1 MAIYLCQATVG
12 SPNVAMFL
20 VSIPLYQCIPVLLHP
35 SNPASFAPAWLE
47 GGPSHRNLT
56 ATPQA
61 LTNKSREYVTY
72 NSGYMR
78 YMIWYM
84 KMKPFLDRSE
94 TFTDLVRRYAATIS
108 WTKNSLARP
117 SGSSMAVTAT
127 HSKVKAYRL
136 SSWLFSLTMEYH
148 GNLWK
153 SPISTS
159 LVYQSLPLPLS
170 LHVSWWDAKKS
181 PPWVPTFMATV
192 ESSSRGLFSFSNS

>member
-1 MAIYLCQATVG
+1 
-12 SPNVAMFL
+12 MFL

-56 ATPQA
+56 ATPRA
-61 LTNKSREYVTY
+61 LSNKSREYVTY
-72 NSGYMR
+72 NSGYIR

-94 TFTDLVRRYAATIS
+94 TFTDLVRRCSKYLQFSSTISAATIS

-136 SSWLFSLTMEYH
+136 SSWLFSEKPWKSMEIY

-159 LVYQSLPLPLS
+159 LVYQSLPLPLGFP
-170 LHVSWWDAKKS
+170 HS

-192 ESSSRGLFSFSNS
+192 ESSLRGLFSFSNS